1 MHGLDLGP
9 LYICSRC
16 SLVFIRFHNS
26 WSKDCLWLC
35 CLTLDHLPLIGPPC
49 LVSVGEDAFSPAGT
63 WCTRMIGTHWGA
75 SSSLR
80 RMGGV
85 WGEEYLRMG
94 LGGEEGGE
102 LLSGYKMKR
111 RKKGEEEG
119 RRRKKKRRKKR
130 YAKINLEWQVLLKV
144 SQINLVMNYFMILQ

>member
-1 MHGLDLGP
+1 
-9 LYICSRC
+9 
-16 SLVFIRFHNS
+16 
-26 WSKDCLWLC
+26 
-35 CLTLDHLPLIGPPC
+35 
-49 LVSVGEDAFSPAGT
+49 
-63 WCTRMIGTHWGA
+63 
-75 SSSLR
+75 
-80 RMGGV
+80 MGGV

-130 YAKINLEWQVLLKV
+130 YAKINLE
-144 SQINLVMNYFMILQ
+144 